1 MGKGIEH
8 QEINVDEV
16 IIDVVEV
23 VGLSVA
29 EHSLENMKKYIEHRP
44 NDPLTH

>member
-1 MGKGIEH
+1 MEFDLNNLYEPTNEEFLDMYSLEH

-16 IIDVVEV
+16 MVDVVEV

-29 EHSLENMKKYIEHRP
+29 EHSL
-44 NDPLTH
+44 